1 PAATVSWLQNAV
13 VFSPKK
19 EGIMLVLG
27 LGRGI
32 SLTALTAL
40 FLLFSPLLTYP
51 VAFAQAPIAKPGTEG
66 FEVIVKST
74 GPVTAIYQG
83 FNSSLYSNDL
93 YLVSSDGKPAN
104 DKFLFNNKTSTPGS
118 SVPLGSFTAGTK
130 LVFQLHVRDTGKDYF
145 TGAAGRNPDGHTH
158 A

>member
-1 PAATVSWLQNAV
+1 M
-13 VFSPKK
+13 

-27 LGRGI
+27 HGRGI

-66 FEVIVKST
+66 LEVIVNST
-74 GPVTAIYQG
+74 GPVIATYQG

-93 YLVSSDGKPAN
+93 YLVVDGIPAN
-104 DKFLFNNKTSTPGS
+104 DKFLFNNRTSPVG
-118 SVPLGSFTAGTK
+118 
-130 LVFQLHVRDTGKDYF
+130 
-145 TGAAGRNPDGHTH
+145 
-158 A
+158 